1 MGSPEGPGGMDR
13 AGPRLREIRLAQGLS
28 LSDVAG
34 RFGVTKGFLS
44 QAERGL
50 TRVSVPTLLAICV
63 ALDTTIGAL
72 FDYPDETVVST
83 GVPLQMGGLG
93 VVEYLLTPADQEHL
107 QGMRTLIAPGGGSG
121 GSYRLD
127 TDAVFAFVLRGT
139 LEVTVDG
146 STRVL
151 HTGEST
157 TYPARADHAWG
168 NPTAAE
174 TEVLFVFAPPL
185 PGRGRNSTGRT
196 RKPRGPERQQG

>member
-1 MGSPEGPGGMDR
+1 MDR

-28 LSDVAG
+28 LSDVAS
-34 RFGVTKGFLS
+34 RAGVTKGFLS

-50 TRVSVPTLLAICV
+50 TRVSVPTLLGICA

-72 FDYPDETVVST
+72 FDYPDETVVGA
-83 GVPLQMGGLG
+83 GVPVQMGGLG

-107 QGMRTLIAPGGGSG
+107 QSMRTLIAPGGGSG

-127 TDAVFAFVLRGT
+127 SEAVFAHVLRGT

-146 STRVL
+146 VTRVL
-151 HTGEST
+151 YAGDST
-157 TYPARADHAWG
+157 TYPARSDHAWV
-168 NPTAAE
+168 NPTDGE

-185 PGRGRNSTGRT
+185 PGRRTGQSREPPRT
-196 RKPRGPERQQG
+196 GLEYQQG